1 MTVSHDHSP
10 GKGEVLFLPLGGAGE
25 IGMNLTLY
33 GHDGKWLIVDLGV
46 SFGDDRMP
54 GVEVVVP
61 DVSFIARRRDE
72 LAGIVLTHAHED
84 HLGAV
89 PHLWEKLRVP
99 VYATPFAAGLLRRK
113 LAQDDA
119 PGNVPIVEVPCGG
132 GAEIGPFGVEFIR
145 VAHSIPETHALAL
158 RTAVGTVLHV
168 SDWKLDPAPL
178 VGPVTD
184 EAAFRRLGDDG
195 VIAMVCDSTNVLVPG
210 RSGSEGDLRDSL
222 IELVGRCTQRVAVA
236 CFASN
241 VARLET
247 IAKAA
252 AENGRHAAL
261 VGRSLWR
268 INDVARE
275 AGYLADLPSFLTAS
289 EAAYLPRDRV
299 VLLVTGSQGEN
310 RAALARIASDSH
322 PDIVLEEGDTAI
334 FSSRVIP
341 GNEKAI
347 GRIYNQLSRLGVEI
361 ITEADHFVH
370 VSGHPARGELA
381 EMYGWV
387 KPPIAVP
394 IHGEQRHLAE
404 HVRFARACQVP
415 QAIMAENGTM
425 LRLHPGPAEVAGYV
439 TAGRYAVDGKRLLRF
454 DGDVLAKRRRMGFG
468 GVAVATLVLDADGNL
483 ISPPQLALPGLV
495 DGQEPDEEI
504 RESAISAIV
513 ESIGELRAAEL
524 HRDAD
529 VAETAR
535 RAVRRVV
542 WEATGRRPLTEV
554 HVVRA

>member
-1 MTVSHDHSP
+1 MTPSRDYSP
-10 GKGEVLFLPLGGAGE
+10 GKGEILFLPLGGAGE
-25 IGMNLTLY
+25 IGMNLSLY

-46 SFGDDRMP
+46 SFGDDRIP

-61 DVSFIARRRDE
+61 DISFIAERRDD

-89 PHLWEKLRVP
+89 PYLWEKLRVP
-99 VYATPFAAGLLRRK
+99 VYVTPFASGLLRRK
-113 LAQDDA
+113 LGEDGA
-119 PGNVPIVEVPCGG
+119 PGDVPIIEVPCGG
-132 GAEIGPFGVEFIR
+132 GAEIGPFNIDFIP
-145 VAHSIPETHALAL
+145 VAHSIPETHALAI
-158 RTAVGTVLHV
+158 TTPVGTVLHV

-178 VGPVTD
+178 IGPVTD
-184 EAAFRRLGDDG
+184 EAAFRRVGREG

-210 RSGSEGDLRDSL
+210 HSGSEGDLRDSL
-222 IELVGRCTQRVAVA
+222 IELVGRCSQRVAFA

-252 AENGRHAAL
+252 AENDRHVAL

-268 INDVARE
+268 INDIARE
-275 AGYLADLPSFLTAS
+275 TGYLADVPPFLSES
-289 EAAYLPRDRV
+289 EAAFLPRDKV
-299 VLLVTGSQGEN
+299 VLAVTGSQGEN

-322 PDIVLEEGDTAI
+322 PNVVLEEGDTVI

-347 GRIYNQLSRLGVEI
+347 GRLQNQLSRIGVEI

-370 VSGHPARGELA
+370 VSGHPARDELA
-381 EMYGWV
+381 QMYSWV
-387 KPPIAVP
+387 KPPLAVP

-404 HVRFARACQVP
+404 HLLFARECQVP

-425 LRLHPGPAEVAGYV
+425 LRLHPSPAEVAGHATV
-439 TAGRYAVDGKRLLRF
+439 GRFAVDGKRMLRL
-454 DGDVLAKRRRMGFG
+454 DGDVLVKRRRMGFG
-468 GVAVATLVLDADGNL
+468 GVAVATVVLDEDGQL
-483 ISPPQLALPGLV
+483 QSPPQLALPGLV
-495 DGQEPDEEI
+495 DGEQPDETI
-504 RESAISAIV
+504 RNAAVSAIT
-513 ESIGELRAAEL
+513 ESIGNLRSAAL

-529 VAETAR
+529 VAEAAR
-535 RAVRRVV
+535 RAVRRAV
-542 WEATGRRPLTEV
+542 WQATGRRPLTEI
-554 HVVRA
+554 HVVRT